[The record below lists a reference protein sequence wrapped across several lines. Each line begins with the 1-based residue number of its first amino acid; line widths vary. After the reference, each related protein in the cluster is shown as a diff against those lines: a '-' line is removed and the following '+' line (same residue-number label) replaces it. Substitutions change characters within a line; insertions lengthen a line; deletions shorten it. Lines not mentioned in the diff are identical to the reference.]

1 MTSTLPRRNFDPTLR
16 GPLTGFRIVDM
27 SRLVCGNT
35 ITALLADFGADVIKV
50 EGPGGDPLRA
60 WKVKEQST
68 HWKVLGRNK
77 RSLCLNTRDPRGVDI
92 LLKLIDG
99 AQAFVESFRPGTLEK
114 MGLAPDVLWRRNP
127 RLTIVRVSGWGQTGP
142 YKHRPGYGTLVEG
155 MSGLAAMTG
164 FADREPVL
172 PPVPLADSVAGFY
185 GAVATLAALREVEIN
200 GGRGQIVD
208 LPLFDP
214 LFAVL
219 GPQAA
224 NYKLTGKVKERT
236 GSRST
241 NAAPRNVYKTKDGK
255 WVSLSA
261 SMQVMVDRL
270 FRAIGRPDLVGDPRY
285 STNALRVEHGPEL
298 DAIVGEFV
306 GRMTQ
311 AEAVAYFDKAEV
323 TIGPVY
329 DISQI
334 VEDPHVLARESIVEV
349 PDDDMGSVA
358 IPSIVPTLS
367 GTPGGFRYPAP
378 RLGAHNA
385 EVLAEIGIS
394 EVAELVA
401 AGVIGSGRAV
411 NEAELDA

>member
-1 MTSTLPRRNFDPTLR
+1 
-16 GPLTGFRIVDM
+16 
-27 SRLVCGNT
+27 
-35 ITALLADFGADVIKV
+35 
-50 EGPGGDPLRA
+50 
-60 WKVKEQST
+60 
-68 HWKVLGRNK
+68 
-77 RSLCLNTRDPRGVDI
+77 
-92 LLKLIDG
+92 
-99 AQAFVESFRPGTLEK
+99 
-114 MGLAPDVLWRRNP
+114 LAPDVLWRRNP